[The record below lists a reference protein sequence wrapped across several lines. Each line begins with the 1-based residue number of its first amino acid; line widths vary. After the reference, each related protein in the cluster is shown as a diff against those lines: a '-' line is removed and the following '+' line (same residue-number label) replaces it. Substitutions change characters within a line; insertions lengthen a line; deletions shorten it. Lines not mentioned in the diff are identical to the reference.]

1 MLWGRW
7 SSEVFATRFR
17 GPHSGGDALA
27 DQRRFQFGHG
37 ADDGEHRP
45 AHGTF
50 GIDLILYAYSLLPQ
64 MLEFLE
70 RSQHGARASR
80 EAVPL
85 PLNPLPLPFE
95 LAL

>member
-1 MLWGRW
+1 M
-7 SSEVFATRFR
+7 FATRFR
-17 GPHSGGDALA
+17 GPHSGGDTLA

-50 GIDLILYAYSLLPQ
+50 GIDLILYAYEAHAQ
-64 MLEFLE
+64 MVEFLE
-70 RSQHGARASR
+70 RSQQVARASC

-85 PLNPLPLPFE
+85 PLNPQPLPFE